1 MQLQLGELQN
11 KLQTVEAEKNKL
23 KDQLTSSKDALATI
37 DQLKDVSWFR
47 LHLYEVYEWL
57 KIQCVLLLLM
67 RFDWLQEQSRL
78 SSNLAAEQAKALEQA
93 NQLTKLKSLLEESE
107 SVLSKEK
114 ASSQQL
120 REEIEKMKV
129 KIFVTSLCQLC

>member
-107 SVLSKEK
+107 SVVSKEK